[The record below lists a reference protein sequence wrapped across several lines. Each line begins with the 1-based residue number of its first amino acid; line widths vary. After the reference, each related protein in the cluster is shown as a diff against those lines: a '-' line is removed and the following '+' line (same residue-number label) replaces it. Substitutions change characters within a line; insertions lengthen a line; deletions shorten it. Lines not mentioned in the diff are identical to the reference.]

1 MSLFLAALTKLKR
14 ELFKAN
20 IWEQSLFNALDWVGR
35 DAWVDLR
42 VTPVSHV
49 DEGKSVV
56 ETIILRGI
64 LGIEL

>member
-1 MSLFLAALTKLKR
+1 MSLLLAALTKLKR

-20 IWEQSLFNALDWVGR
+20 VWEQSLFNAFDWVGR
-35 DAWVDLR
+35 DAWVELS
-42 VTPVSHV
+42 VTPVECV

-56 ETIILRGI
+56 ETIIPRGI